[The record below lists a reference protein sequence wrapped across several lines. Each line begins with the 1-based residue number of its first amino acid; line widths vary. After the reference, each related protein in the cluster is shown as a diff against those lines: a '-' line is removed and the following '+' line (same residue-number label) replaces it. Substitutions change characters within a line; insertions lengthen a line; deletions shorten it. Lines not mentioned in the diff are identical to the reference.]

1 MTGYANARAD
11 YPGGTLNCELRSVN
25 SRYLDISFRI
35 PDELRSI
42 EQTLR
47 ERLTGAIVRGKAEWR
62 VSFQRDAG
70 TADSSPDLAALARLR
85 DWQQVVRSVMHDA
98 ALLSVADSLRWPGV
112 IRGLDDAASAGSLAE
127 RLSPA
132 LMVAADQ
139 CLADFKAARL
149 REGERLGQHLLER
162 TAAIRRLA
170 AGLADDLP
178 ALRAAA
184 QARLAARLT
193 EALAP
198 ATASGVMTREEIA
211 ARLQAE
217 AAALGMR
224 ADVDEELSR
233 LATHLDEVER
243 VVTSSPGTTGCGKRL
258 DFLMQELHREANT
271 LGSKALSTQVADAS
285 LEMKLLIEQMREQV
299 QNIE

>member
-11 YPGGTLNCELRSVN
+11 YPGGTVSCELRSVN

-35 PDELRSI
+35 PDELRGL
-42 EQTLR
+42 EQPLR
-47 ERLTGAIVRGKAEWR
+47 ERLAGAVVRGKAEWR
-62 VSFQRDAG
+62 VSFQRDAA
-70 TADSSPDLAALARLR
+70 TVDSSPDPAALERLR
-85 DWQQVVRSVMHDA
+85 DWQQTVRSVMHDA
-98 ALLSVADSLRWPGV
+98 ALLSVADALRWPGV
-112 IRGLDDAASAGSLAE
+112 IRGLDDAAAAGSLAE
-127 RLSPA
+127 RLTPA
-132 LMVAADQ
+132 VLLAADQ

-162 TAAIRRLA
+162 TAAIRALA
-170 AGLADDLP
+170 ASLADDLP
-178 ALRAAA
+178 ALRTAW
-184 QARLAARLT
+184 QTRLTARLN

-198 ATASGVMTREEIA
+198 AAATGAMSHDEIA

-233 LATHLDEVER
+233 LSTHLAEVER
-243 VVTSSPGTTGCGKRL
+243 VVTTSPGTTGCGKRL

-271 LGSKALSTQVADAS
+271 LGSKALSTRLADAS